1 MEVYMDRK
9 LHLLESFAA
18 DGSDGAAYK
27 VCVYERMARDAS
39 IVGAEDLWEP
49 TGVAEYRTGDGA
61 LIDVRLDGSMRIV
74 RSGVALRAPAGSQH
88 SMAA

>member
-1 MEVYMDRK
+1 MDRK

-27 VCVYERMARDAS
+27 VCVYERMARDVS
-39 IVGAEDLWEP
+39 IVGAEELWEP
-49 TGVAEYRTGDGA
+49 TGMAEYRTVDGA

-74 RSGVALRAPAGSQH
+74 RSGVALRAADRSQP